1 MNYLLTRDT
10 KSSTKDSTALQKAN
24 VKVKM
29 FRGINSV
36 IYKKK
41 KKKVLKV
48 VVLHGCGVCPC
59 GWVGLA
65 SLTFFWLG
73 ELVPVFC

>member
-1 MNYLLTRDT
+1 MTRDT

-24 VKVKM
+24 VKVKV

-41 KKKVLKV
+41 KKVVKVI
-48 VVLHGCGVCPC
+48 VLHGCEVCPC
-59 GWVGLA
+59 GWVGLV
-65 SLTFFWLG
+65 SLMFFWLR
-73 ELVPVFC
+73 ELVPAFC

>member
-41 KKKVLKV
+41 KKKGSQGRSSSWLWN
-48 VVLHGCGVCPC
+48 LSL
-59 GWVGLA
+59 WMVGLV